1 MSKSVGLLVRRG
13 WVERSTPEDNRRQIT
28 VSATPEGRRVF
39 AEMRRDAERHVARML
54 APLGSADRE
63 RVDAALATLIKV
75 LSSAVRNDVSE
86 R

>member
-1 MSKSVGLLVRRG
+1 
-13 WVERSTPEDNRRQIT
+13 
-28 VSATPEGRRVF
+28 
-39 AEMRRDAERHVARML
+39 MRRDAERHVARML